1 KTHGSNVG
9 LYTPLPI
16 PEAHWED
23 MHLRSKLQFSS
34 SHHTQTD
41 GQTEV
46 ANMILGNLMRSLV
59 GDNPKQWDLTLP
71 QAKFA
76 YNRDERSTQ
85 IKELH
90 QRVREQI
97 DKHNKQY
104 AARANKHRKHIVFH
118 EGDLVWIHLRKK
130 RFPASRFDLS
140 PFVGDSE
147 DEVDSSSSLSQG
159 GEDDVRS
166 A

>member
-1 KTHGSNVG
+1 
-9 LYTPLPI
+9 
-16 PEAHWED
+16 
-23 MHLRSKLQFSS
+23 MRLRSKLQFSS

-46 ANMILGNLMRSLV
+46 ANMSLGNLMRSLV

-71 QAKFA
+71 QAEFA
-76 YNRDERSTQ
+76 YKRS
-85 IKELH
+85 I
-90 QRVREQI
+90 
-97 DKHNKQY
+97 N
-104 AARANKHRKHIVFH
+104 
-118 EGDLVWIHLRKK
+118 
-130 RFPASRFDLS
+130 LS

>member
-1 KTHGSNVG
+1 
-9 LYTPLPI
+9 
-16 PEAHWED
+16 
-23 MHLRSKLQFSS
+23 MRLRSKLQFSS

-46 ANMILGNLMRSLV
+46 ANMSLGNLMRSLV

-71 QAKFA
+71 QAEFA
-76 YNRDERSTQ
+76 Y
-85 IKELH
+85 
-90 QRVREQI
+90 
-97 DKHNKQY
+97 KH
-104 AARANKHRKHIVFH
+104 
-118 EGDLVWIHLRKK
+118 
-130 RFPASRFDLS
+130 LS

-147 DEVDSSSSLSQG
+147 DEVDSMLGLSQR